1 MRSILIALSV
11 LACAAASAGE
21 VYKWKDK
28 DGRVHYGDK
37 PKTGEAQSVIVDSS
51 KDDAADPAAA
61 GAAQAAAARA
71 AECKTKKTQLDAWRR
86 APTMSEVDNL
96 GRTREY
102 TPAERLQFLDITQ
115 KKVDELCA
123 PPPPPSGSAGT
134 FPPPEEKYTPVEPP
148 PEEPASDR
156 PG

>member
-11 LACAAASAGE
+11 FACAAASAGD

-51 KDDAADPAAA
+51 KDDADDPAKA

-71 AECKTKKTQLDAWRR
+71 AECKTKTSQLAAWRA

-96 GRTREY
+96 GKTREY
-102 TPAERLQFLDITQ
+102 TAAERQQFLDMTQ
-115 KKVDELCA
+115 AKVDALCA
-123 PPPPPSGSAGT
+123 PPPPSAEAT
-134 FPPPEEKYTPVEPP
+134 FPPPEEKYEPVAPP
-148 PEEPASDR
+148 PEEPASET

>member
-1 MRSILIALSV
+1 MRSIILLSAL
-11 LACAAASAGE
+11 LACAAASAGD

-51 KDDAADPAAA
+51 DDADDPAKA
-61 GAAQAAAARA
+61 GAAQAAAARD
-71 AECKTKKTQLDAWRR
+71 AECKTKKSQLAAWRA

-102 TPAERLQFLDITQ
+102 TPAERQQFLDMTQ
-115 KKVDELCA
+115 KKVDQLCA
-123 PPPPPSGSAGT
+123 PPPPSAEAT

-148 PEEPASDR
+148 PEEPAAET